1 MCLNAEF
8 WAGLEDKG
16 GEGTAAAGSAGE
28 WGVRFHSTV
37 QHIWAARAELDFP

>member
-16 GEGTAAAGSAGE
+16 GEGTAAAGGAGE